1 MGTVA
6 SSVLYVFKFGLQV
19 IMIAVNILV
28 VLSLFCCTRLV
39 HSVKEDLWREDLGR
53 KINIGVSAS
62 GFDHIR
68 LQCSDESMD
77 VSIRTEE
84 EFEGVIYIR
93 GNFYS
98 REDLCFL
105 DANGGR
111 QFHMEIPYDECKIQ
125 REDGIFRAT
134 LILQHDKELIMPG
147 DGAFDLQCDNRY
159 MDGNSIELISMSSI
173 SLADPDPSGKDVP
186 THLKSTVSQPNSVV
200 FRPSDIRPKNSKT
213 NMKKV
218 EL

>member
-1 MGTVA
+1 
-6 SSVLYVFKFGLQV
+6 
-19 IMIAVNILV
+19 MIAVNILV

-39 HSVKEDLWREDLGR
+39 HSVKEGNMLINFEKKFWFVYNSHTYADLWREDLGR

-125 REDGIFRAT
+125 RVM
-134 LILQHDKELIMPG
+134 HEL
-147 DGAFDLQCDNRY
+147 
-159 MDGNSIELISMSSI
+159 S
-173 SLADPDPSGKDVP
+173 
-186 THLKSTVSQPNSVV
+186 HLVIQ
-200 FRPSDIRPKNSKT
+200 D
-213 NMKKV
+213 
-218 EL
+218 